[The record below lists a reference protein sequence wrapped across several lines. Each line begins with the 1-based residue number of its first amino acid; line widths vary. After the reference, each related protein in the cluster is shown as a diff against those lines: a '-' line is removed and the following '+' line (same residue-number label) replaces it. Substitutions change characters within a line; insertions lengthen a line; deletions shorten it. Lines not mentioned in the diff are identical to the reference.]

1 VRPDVTYVRSGD
13 VLIAHQTLGQ
23 GTPDVLVAHGWA
35 QPFDTGWDSA
45 HIARF
50 YRRIAARSRL
60 VLFDAR
66 GTGMSD
72 NVVSSDLPDIE
83 TRMDDL
89 KVVLDATASQRAVLF
104 GIGEASQLCLLFAA
118 TYPERT
124 AGVVLHAGAAHGG
137 MNSEFDQLGHQ
148 VATFGWRREL
158 ALEYLR
164 DAAPSLLSDPDACD
178 WWVRTLRLTLSP
190 SANTAYDAMVA
201 LTDVRPALA
210 TIRAP
215 ALALCPRGDGAYLA
229 ESRELAAA
237 MPHARLV
244 EFAGT
249 DRVPWGKDQDVI
261 LDEVERFIDG
271 LDAPAADDR
280 ALVTL
285 LFTDIVGSTELA
297 EQLGDRR
304 WRELLEAHRARVRD
318 ELRRHRGREVDTA
331 GDGFLAAFDG
341 PARAI
346 RCACAIT
353 EALNEIGIEIRA
365 GVHTGEVELLAG
377 GRLGGIA
384 IHIGARI
391 ADSAGPGEVLVSR
404 TVRDLVAGSGIG
416 FADRGAHS
424 LKGIS
429 ESWHLYAVES

>member
-1 VRPDVTYVRSGD
+1 
-13 VLIAHQTLGQ
+13 
-23 GTPDVLVAHGWA
+23 
-35 QPFDTGWDSA
+35 
-45 HIARF
+45 
-50 YRRIAARSRL
+50 
-60 VLFDAR
+60 
-66 GTGMSD
+66 
-72 NVVSSDLPDIE
+72 
-83 TRMDDL
+83 
-89 KVVLDATASQRAVLF
+89 
-104 GIGEASQLCLLFAA
+104 
-118 TYPERT
+118 
-124 AGVVLHAGAAHGG
+124 

-346 RCACAIT
+346 RCACAIG
-353 EALNEIGIEIRA
+353 ADARRLNAAACLGL
-365 GVHTGEVELLAG
+365 HTGECDIVAGVPRGVVIEIGSRVAALAQN
-377 GRLGGIA
+377 
-384 IHIGARI
+384 
-391 ADSAGPGEVLVSR
+391 GEVLVTR
-404 TVRDLVAGSGIG
+404 TVVDLVAGSGLQ
-416 FADRGAHS
+416 FTDRGTHA
-424 LKGIS
+424 LAKGHK
-429 ESWHLYAVES
+429 SWRVYAAREE